1 MDGSDPDLARFDENP
16 AEQEGGE
23 EEDMDN
29 DVTDSHDLAT
39 TQDVDGG
46 PLQIEVEDTVTDMNG
61 EEEEGVSE
69 TPYKIPEGLL
79 EMVPEGMLQSE
90 TMQKIVQMQLDI
102 IREDYER
109 VEEFESTYT
118 EQVVETTMGTT
129 ADRSTKG
136 GSKDEPTKPAEK
148 SAETAKKE
156 PEPKAAE
163 PPKKE
168 PQKKETEQ
176 SKKEPSKENP
186 EKKVPPKK
194 ESENKPAEV
203 KKEQPGQKD
212 AAPKANPATTP
223 VKKDAKEEEKADAG
237 RLGTGTSS
245 EEVLGAAAKKFGAK
259 AEPAKKDEKPLG
271 AAKSPGIKKAP
282 AGAKPGEEFHFET
295 SKEALTEAER
305 QKKKQKELEEML
317 KKALEE
323 ARLAEEEARRL
334 AELEARRKREEE
346 ERKRRE
352 EEERKRREEEERRKR
367 EEAERKRK
375 EEEERKR
382 REAEEKKRR
391 EEEERR
397 RKEEEER
404 KRREEEER
412 KRREE
417 EERKRREEEEARRKK
432 EEEEA
437 RRRREEEMKKKAEE
451 EAKRKSQLADPSQR
465 WQRLRD
471 EKLGTDSSTD
481 PRLQR
486 VRMREEAADESR
498 RRTRSE
504 DEAVVH
510 ATEQARRAAKLAA
523 RKTARERRARMP
535 GRQPLVRSITN
546 VPANEKVARE
556 YLNYLLEDL
565 NRRAPHQRIRAG
577 AAMYEKDESR
587 QYIPPALKSKDEFKR
602 LNAKCKN
609 EDSVDILLD
618 DAIVD
623 DVERKHRSSVID
635 RVLDFLKTH
644 MPVPATEIILGGSIG
659 QGTAAPSY
667 AAVQIVVL
675 SDDFPKGGHEMWLP
689 SAVVAYRKILEKAA
703 LEEGQLPDLT
713 FVGHSQTTLQ
723 FMVEDVDVDMYF
735 THEWGDTEH
744 DYDHLYR
751 EAMMIRETK
760 ARNCYAISAVR
771 RQNAWVAGLPEVV
784 KDVVRMVKNWRNC
797 VDWGEKKKRPN
808 SYLLT
813 LMVHKAYEEAC
824 RFTEDVNEA
833 PMEEDILKEFI
844 NLSQKLDRAIGRV
857 TWNDYYDPELYRVE
871 HISRL
876 PVVQDPAMPAFNVGE
891 TMESWNMM
899 RHEAWIWGQS
909 LGILKL

>member
-1 MDGSDPDLARFDENP
+1 MADIDGSDPDLARFDENP

-39 TQDVDGG
+39 TQDFDGG
-46 PLQIEVEDTVTDMNG
+46 PLEIEVEDTVTDMNG

-129 ADRSTKG
+129 T
-136 GSKDEPTKPAEK
+136 
-148 SAETAKKE
+148 
-156 PEPKAAE
+156 
-163 PPKKE
+163 
-168 PQKKETEQ
+168 
-176 SKKEPSKENP
+176 
-186 EKKVPPKK
+186 
-194 ESENKPAEV
+194 
-203 KKEQPGQKD
+203 
-212 AAPKANPATTP
+212 
-223 VKKDAKEEEKADAG
+223 DAG

-471 EKLGTDSSTD
+471 EKLGVDSSTD

>member
-1 MDGSDPDLARFDENP
+1 
-16 AEQEGGE
+16 
-23 EEDMDN
+23 
-29 DVTDSHDLAT
+29 
-39 TQDVDGG
+39 
-46 PLQIEVEDTVTDMNG
+46 
-61 EEEEGVSE
+61 
-69 TPYKIPEGLL
+69 
-79 EMVPEGMLQSE
+79 MVPEGMLQSEGMSE

-109 VEEFESTYT
+109 VEEYESTYEEKMSMST
-118 EQVVETTMGTT
+118 LEST
-129 ADRSTKG
+129 ADKSTKD
-136 GSKDEPTKPAEK
+136 GSKDVPTKTVEE
-148 SAETAKKE
+148 SVEVAKKE
-156 PEPKAAE
+156 TEAAE
-163 PPKKE
+163 PA
-168 PQKKETEQ
+168 KKETEQ
-176 SKKEPSKENP
+176 SKKEPDTKAPEPSQKEP
-186 EKKVPPKK
+186 EKKVPEPSKK
-194 ESENKPAEV
+194 EPEKKAADVADKEPE
-203 KKEQPGQKD
+203 KKETGS
-212 AAPKANPATTP
+212 KASPATP
-223 VKKDAKEEEKADAG
+223 VDSDTKDEK
-237 RLGTGTSS
+237 
-245 EEVLGAAAKKFGAK
+245 VLGAAAKKFGAK
-259 AEPAKKDEKPLG
+259 AEPAKKDEKPSG
-271 AAKSPGIKKAP
+271 AKSGLGLKKGP

-295 SKEALTEAER
+295 SKEALTEAEK

-323 ARLAEEEARRL
+323 ARIAEEEARRL

-352 EEERKRREEEERRKR
+352 EEERKRKEEEERKKR

-382 REAEEKKRR
+382 REEEERKRR

-404 KRREEEER
+404 KKREEEER

-437 RRRREEEMKKKAEE
+437 RRRREEEMKRKAEE

-471 EKLGTDSSTD
+471 EKLGTDSASGTD

-486 VRMREEAADESR
+486 VRMREEASR
-498 RRTRSE
+498 RRTE
-504 DEAVVH
+504 DEQVTH
-510 ATEQARRAAKLAA
+510 ATEQASRAAKLAA

-546 VPANEKVARE
+546 VAANEKVARE

-577 AAMYEKDESR
+577 AAMYDKDESR
-587 QYIPPALKSKDEFKR
+587 QYIPPALKTKDEFKR

-667 AAVQIVVL
+667 AAVQIVIL

-735 THEWGDTEH
+735 TREWGDTDH

-751 EAMMIRETK
+751 EAMMIRDTK

-771 RQNAWVAGLPEVV
+771 RQNAWVAGLPELV

-824 RFTEDVNEA
+824 RFTESIGDT
-833 PMEEDILKEFI
+833 PLEEDILREFI
-844 NLSQKLDRAIGRV
+844 NMTQKLDRAIGRV

>member
-1 MDGSDPDLARFDENP
+1 MGDIDGLDPDLAGFDEKSK
-16 AEQEGGE
+16 EGGE
-23 EEDMDN
+23 GANEFEEED
-29 DVTDSHDLAT
+29 V
-39 TQDVDGG
+39 
-46 PLQIEVEDTVTDMNG
+46 
-61 EEEEGVSE
+61 EEEEVSE
-69 TPYKIPEGLL
+69 TPYMIPEGLHD
-79 EMVPEGMLQSE
+79 MIPEGMIESE
-90 TMQKIVQMQLDI
+90 TMQKVVQMQLDI

-109 VEEFESTYT
+109 VEEYESTYEERVAT
-118 EQVVETTMGTT
+118 VVLGTT
-129 ADRSTKG
+129 ADKSTKG
-136 GSKDEPTKPAEK
+136 GSKEDPTKPVEK
-148 SAETAKKE
+148 SVEAAKKE
-156 PEPKAAE
+156 ADTESTEPAV
-163 PPKKE
+163 KE
-168 PQKKETEQ
+168 TEKKETEPSKKGPETKATEP
-176 SKKEPSKENP
+176 SKKEP
-186 EKKVPPKK
+186 EKKVPEPSKK
-194 ESENKPAEV
+194 EPENK
-203 KKEQPGQKD
+203 D
-212 AAPKANPATTP
+212 AGPKANPAAP
-223 VKKDAKEEEKADAG
+223 VDGDAKKEEKADAEKS
-237 RLGTGTSS
+237 TGTS

-259 AEPAKKDEKPLG
+259 AEPAKKDEKPKSSLG
-271 AAKSPGIKKAP
+271 LKKAP

-295 SKEALTEAER
+295 SKEALTEAEK

-352 EEERKRREEEERRKR
+352 EEERKRREEEERRKK

-382 REAEEKKRR
+382 REEEERKRR

-471 EKLGTDSSTD
+471 EKLGADAGTD

-486 VRMREEAADESR
+486 VRMREEADEAR
-498 RRTRSE
+498 RRKRTE
-504 DEAVVH
+504 DEEVTH

-546 VPANEKVARE
+546 VAANEKVARE

-587 QYIPPALKSKDEFKR
+587 QYIPPALKTKDEFKR

-623 DVERKHRSSVID
+623 EVERKHRSSVID

-735 THEWGDTEH
+735 TREWGDTDH

-751 EAMMIRETK
+751 EAMMIRDTK

-771 RQNAWVAGLPEVV
+771 RQNAWVAGLPELV

-824 RFTEDVNEA
+824 RFTESIGDT
-833 PMEEDILKEFI
+833 PLEEDILREFI
-844 NLSQKLDRAIGRV
+844 NLTQKLDRAIGRV

>member
-1 MDGSDPDLARFDENP
+1 MADMDGSDPDLARFDENP

-129 ADRSTKG
+129 
-136 GSKDEPTKPAEK
+136 
-148 SAETAKKE
+148 
-156 PEPKAAE
+156 
-163 PPKKE
+163 
-168 PQKKETEQ
+168 
-176 SKKEPSKENP
+176 
-186 EKKVPPKK
+186 
-194 ESENKPAEV
+194 
-203 KKEQPGQKD
+203 
-212 AAPKANPATTP
+212 
-223 VKKDAKEEEKADAG
+223 ADAG